1 MTIIRI
7 LLILIALNRI
17 ALPQELFD
25 PYQVHTLDIQFYNPD
40 YDQILQERWEV
51 DDKTY
56 ELATIVFNG
65 DTLDSVGVRYKG
77 NSTFWWTQALGSPKY
92 PLNIDF
98 NLVYDD
104 QDLLGYN
111 KVKLSN
117 SIFDPTFVRETL
129 GYLTQSYYLPASE
142 TGYMEVSINSEY
154 LGLYVSVESINKSF
168 LRQHFGNDEGTF
180 FKCEPQFHYGEEYD
194 AEPNLAWQ

>member
-1 MTIIRI
+1 MIILRK
-7 LLILIALNRI
+7 LLVITVLSAFST
-17 ALPQELFD
+17 AQELFD
-25 PYQVHTLDIQFYNPD
+25 PYQVHTLD
-40 YDQILQERWEV
+40 
-51 DDKTY
+51 
-56 ELATIVFNG
+56 
-65 DTLDSVGVRYKG
+65 
-77 NSTFWWTQALGSPKY
+77 
-92 PLNIDF
+92 IDF

-154 LGLYVSVESINKSF
+154 LGLYVSVESVNKSF
-168 LRQHFGNDEGTF
+168 LR
-180 FKCEPQFHYGEEYD
+180 
-194 AEPNLAWQ
+194 

>member
-1 MTIIRI
+1 MKILRKL
-7 LLILIALNRI
+7 LLITVLSAFST
-17 ALPQELFD
+17 AQELFD
-25 PYQVHTLDIQFYNPD
+25 PYQVHTLDIEFYNPN
-40 YDQILQERWEV
+40 YDEILQDRWEV

-77 NSTFWWTQALGSPKY
+77 NSTFWWTQALGSLKY

-168 LRQHFGNDEGTF
+168 LR
-180 FKCEPQFHYGEEYD
+180 
-194 AEPNLAWQ
+194 

>member
-7 LLILIALNRI
+7 LLILTAFNRVV
-17 ALPQELFD
+17 LPQELFD
-25 PYQVHTLDIQFYNPD
+25 PYQVHILEISFYNPD

-56 ELATIVFNG
+56 ELATVVFNG

-77 NSTFWWTQALGSPKY
+77 NSTFWWTRETGSPKY

-98 NLVYDD
+98 DLIYDD

-117 SIFDPTFVRETL
+117 YIFDATFVRETL
-129 GYLTQSYYLPASE
+129 GYLTESYYLPTSE
-142 TGYMEVSINSEY
+142 TGYMNVFINDLEGEKMASSNKINDWWQLEYFGCNLCNRNAYRCNLQSEM
-154 LGLYVSVESINKSF
+154 VFVV
-168 LRQHFGNDEGTF
+168 DV
-180 FKCEPQFHYGEEYD
+180 
-194 AEPNLAWQ
+194 